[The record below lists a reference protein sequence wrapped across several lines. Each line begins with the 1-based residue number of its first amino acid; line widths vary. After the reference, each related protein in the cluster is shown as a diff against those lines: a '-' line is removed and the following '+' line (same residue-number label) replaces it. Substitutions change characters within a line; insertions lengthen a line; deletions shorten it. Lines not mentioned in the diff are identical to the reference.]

1 MGQKKIIKNGLI
13 NLGIGVVSLLITFGA
28 CRLLDLDFGVRI
40 MTYAFTITSFALS
53 VPKRK
58 RLPESDSNT
67 VIPDENEQPDI
78 LIWLAQPFDEYKIR
92 KYLGRKAFIIL
103 LMLLPFMIIEV
114 SGFIKK
120 IKALENKTYVEP
132 KAPAND
138 MDFAN
143 HPELIN
149 KAINETRAKAD
160 TARYF
165 AIQMNLRT
173 AEELSSQK
181 KYKEAIAYC
190 KTIPNSSQ
198 DTSVNI
204 FIGNNFQFLKQHDS
218 ARYYWAIAKKYGAK
232 KYE

>member
-1 MGQKKIIKNGLI
+1 MSNKEVIKSGLI
-13 NLGIGVVSLLITFGA
+13 NIAIGLVSLLITFVI
-28 CRLLDLDFGVRI
+28 CKMLDLDLGTRLMLYSFAV
-40 MTYAFTITSFALS
+40 TSFALS
-53 VPKRK
+53 VPKLK
-58 RLPESDSNT
+58 RQPESDSGT
-67 VIPDENEQPDI
+67 LIPDETEQPDI

-92 KYLGRKAFIIL
+92 NYLWRKALIII
-103 LMLLPFMIIEV
+103 LMLLPLMIIEV

-120 IKALENKTYVEP
+120 IKDSENKTYVEP

-165 AIQMNLRT
+165 AIQMNLRK

-181 KYKEAIAYC
+181 KYREAIAFC

-204 FIGNNFQFLKQHDS
+204 FIGDNFKYIKQLDS

-232 KYE
+232 KCE